1 MARKISIEI
10 VAQDNFTKTLKNMQS
25 DTQKFNKDLE
35 ALNNTLNH
43 FNQGL
48 KIETSKA
55 EKGFENLSAGINNS
69 RDTLKSLRDD
79 IAHGVG
85 SKNMAKESEKI
96 VQGNQNAEKSFGKL
110 KKTVQESGL
119 AGEIKKLGLEQF
131 SEAIIDTANKAVS
144 VYSKSA
150 LGDEGGTMVSNAFSM
165 GLMGAQMGA
174 FAGAAGILTGAAI
187 GVGIGLI
194 NGALENYSKKDD
206 AFKDYYGKQY
216 HAIVEERSNMITSAA
231 SFSMSEAPEDSIL
244 LEARNELKRL
254 NDENLLATG
263 NAYTN
268 KLLNDDENKGDI
280 YDQIAFFNSDE
291 GKKNAEID
299 AEYADFMAGLENKKH
314 AYEIEAKKALVADQ
328 FDQNVINDLKNTG
341 YSDES
346 IERLKTMNEEL
357 KNSDTNA
364 LQKKNLQMEAGVIS
378 ENEYAGDD
386 EVQKVKDS
394 DLELISNLQASAEA
408 NDAGWQDVYE
418 IKNELTKGRES
429 VNKAFGAKFFAPY
442 GGYHNP
448 YAKDDINGV
457 KASAYG
463 LSYVPYNNFPA
474 MLHEGERVLTASEN
488 RGYGKGG
495 GVTVT
500 GNNFTVREEA
510 DIGKIARALFR
521 EIEKT
526 RMVMAY

>member
-10 VAQDNFTKTLKNMQS
+10 VAQDNFTKTLKNMRS

-35 ALNNTLNH
+35 TLGNKLSK
-43 FNQGL
+43 FNESMT
-48 KIETSKA
+48 IDTSSA
-55 EKGFENLSAGINNS
+55 EKGLENLILEISNTKAA
-69 RDTLKSLRDD
+69 LKSLQDEMV
-79 IAHGVG
+79 HGVG
-85 SKNMAKESEKI
+85 SETMAKESENI

-110 KKTVQESGL
+110 KKTIQESSL
-119 AGEIKKLGLEQF
+119 AGEMKKLGLDQF
-131 SEAIIDTANKAVS
+131 SEAVINTTNKAVS

-150 LGDEGGTMVSNAFSM
+150 LGDEEGTMVSNAFSM

-174 FAGAAGILTGAAI
+174 FAGIAGALTGAAI

-194 NGALENYSKKDD
+194 NGALENYSKRDD
-206 AFKDYYGKQY
+206 SFKAYYGKQY
-216 HAIVEERSNMITSAA
+216 NDIDEAKNEMITSAA
-231 SFSMSEAPEDSIL
+231 SLSLSKAEGTIL
-244 LEARNELKRL
+244 LDEINKLKGL
-254 NDENLLATG
+254 NDENLLAAG
-263 NAYTN
+263 NAYQN

-280 YDQIAFFNSDE
+280 YDQIAFLESDE

-299 AEYADFMAGLENKKH
+299 TEYADFMAGLENKKQ
-314 AYEIEAKKALVADQ
+314 AYDIEAKKALVADQ

-346 IERLKTMNEEL
+346 IERFKTMNEEF
-357 KNSDTNA
+357 KNSDTSV
-364 LQKKNLQMEAGVIS
+364 LQKKNLQMEAGAIS
-378 ENEYAGDD
+378 ANEYAGDED
-386 EVQKVKDS
+386 VQKVKDS
-394 DLELISNLQASAEA
+394 NLELISNLQTSAEA
-408 NDAGWQDVYE
+408 NDAGWVTVRE
-418 IKNELTKGRES
+418 INNKLTEGLMAAGKEGTQIIPVRGITPAAYR
-429 VNKAFGAKFFAPY
+429 KQ
-442 GGYHNP
+442 
-448 YAKDDINGV
+448 
-457 KASAYG
+457 SAYG
-463 LSYVPYNNFPA
+463 LNYVPYNNFPA